1 MINLKWI
8 NSSTNFLSTGE
19 KFMPELHLEQSGFI
33 YGACRPFSK
42 QHETIQKLKELGN
55 LKHLYR
61 NELKLALLK
70 MQHILIVKIY
80 LRIRC

>member
-1 MINLKWI
+1 M
-8 NSSTNFLSTGE
+8 TGQ
-19 KFMPELHLEQSGFI
+19 KCMPELHLEQPGFI
-33 YGACRPFSK
+33 YGACGPFSK
-42 QHETIQKLKELGN
+42 QHEAIQKLREAGN
-55 LKHLYR
+55 LKHIYR